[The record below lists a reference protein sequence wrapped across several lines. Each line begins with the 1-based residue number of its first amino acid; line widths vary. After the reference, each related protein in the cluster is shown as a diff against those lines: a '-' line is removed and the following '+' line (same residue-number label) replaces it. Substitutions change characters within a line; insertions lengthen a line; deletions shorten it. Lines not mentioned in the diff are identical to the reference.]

1 MFSVIAALNSSAIV
15 RLQKTWALLQTKSK
29 DTLEYCQNQI
39 SHNKNYQKYRH
50 ILKTC
55 EKPCIPFFG
64 KYKYKYNFFFSKYT
78 FLNQYDIINLIH
90 QY

>member
-1 MFSVIAALNSSAIV
+1 MIAALNSSAIV
-15 RLQKTWALLQTKSK
+15 RLSKTWSLLPTKFK
-29 DTLEYCQNQI
+29 DTLELCQNQI

-64 KYKYKYNFFFSKYT
+64 KIFKKKKNNYNNYKIMKMY
-78 FLNQYDIINLIH
+78 L
-90 QY
+90 